1 MFVCTKSEE
10 LLLLPAFLQHSAS
23 NLINPWFIVEYG
35 DPNFVVTE
43 SVMSHILTQAI
54 ERVIIKKT

>member
-1 MFVCTKSEE
+1 MFVCTKHEE
-10 LLLLPAFLQHSAS
+10 LLLLPAFMHHSVS
-23 NLINPWFIVEYG
+23 NLLNPWFIVEYG

-43 SVMSHILTQAI
+43 CVMSHILAQAI